1 MSVVQVPLAQS
12 KEPEAQ
18 ATIRYLVVFNPVQ
31 SAKRQKLLALLI
43 SELKNRS
50 LNYTLYPT
58 EANLTANKHYFK
70 SHLQQYTDVVVLG
83 GDGTFNVVVNCI
95 VDAQLT
101 QKLNQKLSHKV
112 NVGLLPAGTG
122 NDFSKQWFNKANVKK
137 AKQKGHSQQDLINI
151 VLGNQVQTLYLGE
164 CHYDNK
170 IRYFNNVLGVGFDAV
185 IAKQLAHQKSLFRS
199 LSYIVAALRHIP
211 FYQEPKCE
219 LVLKGKTTKYR
230 NLITAFANSQYF
242 GGGLPIAP
250 NQDGRTESLTVIRAP
265 KLSVIP
271 KVMLLL
277 KLTKGRHLS
286 SKGVVH
292 NQMQKEE
299 EAEITTAGL
308 EIEAD
313 GEYIGETPCKVKV
326 SSHTINLKV

>member
-1 MSVVQVPLAQS
+1 MPVAQNI
-12 KEPEAQ
+12 EPEAQ
-18 ATIRYLVVFNPVQ
+18 TTTRYLVVFNPVQ

-43 SELKNRS
+43 SELKHRA

-58 EANLTANKHYFK
+58 EANLTANQHYFK
-70 SHLQQYTDVVVLG
+70 SHLQEYTDVVILG

-95 VDAQLT
+95 VGAQ
-101 QKLNQKLSHKV
+101 LNQKVGHKV

-122 NDFSKQWFNKANVKK
+122 NDFAKQWFNKANLTN
-137 AKQKGHSQQDLINI
+137 AKQKSDSQQDLINI
-151 VLGNQVQTLYLGE
+151 VLGNQVQIMHLGE

-170 IRYFNNVLGVGFDAV
+170 VRYFNNVLGVGFDAV

-199 LSYIVAALRHIP
+199 LSYLVAALRHIP

-286 SKGVVH
+286 SKGVFH
-292 NQMQKEE
+292 DKMHKED

>member
-1 MSVVQVPLAQS
+1 MPVVQM
-12 KEPEAQ
+12 PEAQ
-18 ATIRYLVVFNPVQ
+18 NIESEAHTTIHYLVVFNPVQ

-43 SELKNRS
+43 SELKHRS

-58 EANLTANKHYFK
+58 EANLTANQYYFK
-70 SHLQQYTDVVVLG
+70 AHLKEYTDVVILG

-95 VDAQLT
+95 VDAQLH
-101 QKLNQKLSHKV
+101 QNISHKV

-122 NDFSKQWFNKANVKK
+122 NDFSKQWFNK

-170 IRYFNNVLGVGFDAV
+170 VRYFNNVLGVGFDAV

-199 LSYIVAALRHIP
+199 LSYLVAALRHIP

-219 LVLKGKTTKYR
+219 LVFKGKTTKYR

-286 SKGVVH
+286 SKGVFH
-292 NQMQKEE
+292 DKMQKED

>member
-1 MSVVQVPLAQS
+1 MPVVTMPDAQNM
-12 KEPEAQ
+12 EPEAQ
-18 ATIRYLVVFNPVQ
+18 TAIRYLVVFNPVQ

-43 SELKNRS
+43 SELKHRA

-58 EANLTANKHYFK
+58 EANLTANQHYFK
-70 SHLQQYTDVVVLG
+70 SHLQEYTDVVILG

-95 VDAQLT
+95 VDAQLH
-101 QKLNQKLSHKV
+101 QKISHKV

-122 NDFSKQWFNKANVKK
+122 NDFSKQWFNKA
-137 AKQKGHSQQDLINI
+137 KQKGHSQQDLINI
-151 VLGNQVQTLYLGE
+151 VLGNQVQSLYLGE
-164 CHYDNK
+164 CHYENK
-170 IRYFNNVLGVGFDAV
+170 VRYFNNVLGVGFDAV

-199 LSYIVAALRHIP
+199 LSYLVAALRHIP

-286 SKGVVH
+286 SKGVFH
-292 NQMQKEE
+292 DKMQKED